1 MEFNATFLVSAI
13 SFVIFVFIMNAI
25 FYRPLEKIITERE
38 NLVSDT
44 LNDAK
49 NTREKSEKLVQE
61 REEKLT
67 KAAVESKEYVAN
79 SLEKANKK
87 AKEQLTNAK
96 ENSFKKI
103 ADEKINIEKEKEK
116 AIQVLDSHIQDLANE
131 IIKKVTE

>member
-103 ADEKINIEKEKEK
+103 AEEKINIAKEKEK

>member
-67 KAAVESKEYVAN
+67 KAAVESKESVAN

>member
-79 SLEKANKK
+79 SLDKANKK